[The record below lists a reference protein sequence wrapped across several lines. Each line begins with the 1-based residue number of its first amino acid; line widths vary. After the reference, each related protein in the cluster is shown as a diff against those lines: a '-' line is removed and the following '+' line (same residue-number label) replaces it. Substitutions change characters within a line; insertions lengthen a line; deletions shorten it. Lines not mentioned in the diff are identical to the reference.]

1 VCASSKLGAS
11 NSSRF
16 EKLQMKTNFAREV
29 SYKATKIYKKQKH
42 IKVTGCF
49 RDKGTLNAKLFCV
62 CQMAYGE
69 VEV

>member
-1 VCASSKLGAS
+1 
-11 NSSRF
+11 
-16 EKLQMKTNFAREV
+16 MKTNFAREV